1 MQRSV
6 ERDIGPVFCLLHIW
20 QQTVVLEPAID
31 NVAIA
36 RLDFLDLTR
45 PMCIKEGASLD
56 SFDNPMPAQEA
67 LLFKQL
73 EVRRGIDRFID
84 AIHLPG
90 PIDHVLEIQRA
101 VFTAR
106 AVAPYQNLHPTNRLT
121 NVVALGVGIGGVLL
135 KPIGDAAPFCGG
147 QRDHRFDVATETMA
161 DGDVVVNGAGASPSG
176 EQTQCSGEKKNNQ
189 PSIRQSKAC
198 FQFAKFD

>member
-1 MQRSV
+1 VQRSV

-45 PMCIKEGASLD
+45 PMCIKEGTSLD

-90 PIDHVLEIQRA
+90 PIGRVFEIQRA
-101 VFTAR
+101 VFTAG
-106 AVAPYQNLHPTNRLT
+106 AVTPHENLHPADRLT
-121 NVVALGVGIGGVLL
+121 NLVAFGAGVGGVCLE
-135 KPIGDAAPFCGG
+135 PTGDAAPF
-147 QRDHRFDVATETMA
+147 
-161 DGDVVVNGAGASPSG
+161 
-176 EQTQCSGEKKNNQ
+176 
-189 PSIRQSKAC
+189 
-198 FQFAKFD
+198 